1 MPQVEIKISEKTYNN
16 LLALK
21 NRRSFA
27 HGRISENEVLSK
39 IEVIK
44 KDIFGH
50 GSDATPQEIDGS
62 LQGKT
67 RTEIEELSN
76 RFQTALNRLFESGL
90 DFEPEYT
97 MDSHINRMIE
107 LIEGGDDPDASIF

>member
-1 MPQVEIKISEKTYNN
+1 MPQVEIKISEKTYKT

-21 NRRSFA
+21 NRLSFA

-39 IEVIK
+39 IEAIK
-44 KDIFGH
+44 KDIFCH
-50 GSDATPQEIDGS
+50 GSDATPQEIERS

-97 MDSHINRMIE
+97 MDSHINRVIE
-107 LIEGGDDPDASIF
+107 LIEGEDDLDASIF